1 MDLVVSGVHVD
12 IIGGRHA
19 GRSGTVRDP
28 NVHRLRRGGP
38 VEGAMSTGR
47 YAGGIHMI
55 DLDNGQAAFIEDAN
69 CFIPPVSAITPEG
82 FIVQVYPGSS
92 LGSAPTL
99 NEPETNPETVASVG
113 TVATVA
119 TVVTERDMRAERRGA
134 HGLMVAVRGAHG
146 QAAVA
151 VREAH
156 GHAAVAV
163 REAPGQAAV
172 AVGGAH
178 GQAAVRAAHG
188 PATINSRVDRASS
201 RHATYRMTRRV
212 RRASTWATNL
222 LAECAE
228 LQEELDSITNQLE

>member
-1 MDLVVSGVHVD
+1 VD

-38 VEGAMSTGR
+38 VEGAITNGR
-47 YAGGIHMI
+47 YAGGLHMI

-92 LGSAPTL
+92 LASAPTF
-99 NEPETNPETVASVG
+99 NEPETHPETVAS
-113 TVATVA
+113 VATVA

-134 HGLMVAVRGAHG
+134 RGLMVARRA
-146 QAAVA
+146 
-151 VREAH
+151 
-156 GHAAVAV
+156 
-163 REAPGQAAV
+163 
-172 AVGGAH
+172 AH

-201 RHATYRMTRRV
+201 RHATYRMNRRV